1 MPLRFLITF
10 VSSTL
15 IALTSGAETKVPQE
29 SIYKSFLQGDV
40 ASAKKVMAKKD
51 FKINKTD
58 ADGLTPL
65 MNAALSGDLSL
76 VKLVLKKKPDLEFK
90 NTEGDTALAVALTN
104 DQFDI
109 SKELINAGAK
119 VNINV
124 AGESNDTLLIQAAK
138 SNLEITKLIL
148 AKDKAAINTTN
159 ADGETPLMQAVRY
172 GNNETAKFLI
182 QNGADKTLKNKSGE
196 TALDIAK
203 NSANSE
209 AEKILKSKSK

>member
-1 MPLRFLITF
+1 MSLRFLITF

-15 IALTSGAETKVPQE
+15 IALTSGAETKAPQE

-40 ASAKKVMAKKD
+40 ASAKKVMEKKD
-51 FKINKTD
+51 FKINKAD

-104 DQFDI
+104 DQIEI
-109 SKELINAGAK
+109 SKELIRAGAK
-119 VNINV
+119 VDVSV

-138 SNLEITKLIL
+138 NNLEITKLIL
-148 AKDKAAINTTN
+148 AKDKAALNKTNT
-159 ADGETPLMQAVRY
+159 DGETPLMQAIRY
-172 GNNETAKFLI
+172 GNNEAAKFLI
-182 QNGADKTLKNKSGE
+182 QNGADKAVKNKTGE

-203 NSANSE
+203 NSANPE
-209 AEKILKSKSK
+209 AEKFLKSKTK